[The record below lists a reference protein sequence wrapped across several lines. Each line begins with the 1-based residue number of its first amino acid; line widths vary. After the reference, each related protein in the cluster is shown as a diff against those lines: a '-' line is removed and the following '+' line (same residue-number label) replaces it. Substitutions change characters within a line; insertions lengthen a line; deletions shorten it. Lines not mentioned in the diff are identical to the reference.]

1 MIAWTAI
8 NKMAAR
14 RDDEASRT
22 SISGDANLIPVMA
35 TARARTYPDPGYE
48 GELKVAAESH
58 RPRGSRR
65 KPWNM
70 HMLSPSIQRE
80 PGSVRTNAS
89 QSIAFGLE
97 RIGLISLRFPLL
109 VGLAAIVLLIAAA
122 FGITRIKVDDSLS
135 QLFRSETPEFKTF
148 EEVTR
153 RFPSNEFDVLI
164 VVEGKHLLE
173 RASIEK
179 LRDLVTDL
187 QLIEGT
193 RGIISLFS
201 ARQPP
206 QGGELPAPLFP
217 EQLPEGAEYDRLV
230 QRVMNNEV
238 VRGKLLSEDGELTL
252 IVLAL
257 DPDVVASS
265 RLRDVIANIQKTID
279 DDLAGSGLTAR
290 LSGVPVMQLEIR
302 NAVERDRLLYNAFG
316 FAAGALIAIVFF
328 RRPSFMIIAAGP
340 PLIAIVIALGA
351 LGWFDFRLNMFLN
364 VMTPL
369 IMVISFSD
377 SMQLTFAAR
386 DRLLQGQGRFEA
398 FCNSMLVVGPPSV
411 RTHATAALSFI
422 ALQFSESHLI
432 RTFGEAGLVATLIA
446 MFAVLMLVPL
456 LGVLLVR
463 KESMFAA
470 EVKEADTAVDVL
482 RRFCAWIAARMVSRP
497 GLYSLLS
504 FLIVGGLGLI
514 YANLEPRYRLADQ
527 VPDREQAVAASHRLD
542 TKLNGANP
550 IDVLIEFPRGT
561 SLYAPE
567 ALATLAEVHATFEKQ
582 PGIANVWSLETLRRW
597 LAEKL
602 GKSDVATLKQY
613 VDMLP
618 EYLTRRFI
626 SAEQNAV
633 LVSGRVPDVDA
644 SQLLPVIESLDKAL
658 DQVRAKHPGYEM
670 AVTGL
675 SAISARNSALMIK
688 KLNRGLTL
696 EFLFVAAFI
705 GLAFR
710 SVVVML
716 ASILPGIF
724 PVVLSGTLLW
734 LIGEGLQFASVVA
747 LTVSFGL
754 GLSATIH
761 FLNRLRPEERPD
773 EDPAIA
779 VERATVL
786 VGPPLILTSV
796 VLACGLIV
804 TVFSDLPSLRL
815 FGWLSAFAMLAAL
828 AADLLI
834 LRPTVTF
841 LSRLARPLGEKRLPR
856 RAF

>member
-1 MIAWTAI
+1 
-8 NKMAAR
+8 
-14 RDDEASRT
+14 
-22 SISGDANLIPVMA
+22 
-35 TARARTYPDPGYE
+35 
-48 GELKVAAESH
+48 
-58 RPRGSRR
+58 
-65 KPWNM
+65 
-70 HMLSPSIQRE
+70 
-80 PGSVRTNAS
+80 
-89 QSIAFGLE
+89 
-97 RIGLISLRFPLL
+97 
-109 VGLAAIVLLIAAA
+109 
-122 FGITRIKVDDSLS
+122 
-135 QLFRSETPEFKTF
+135 
-148 EEVTR
+148 
-153 RFPSNEFDVLI
+153 
-164 VVEGKHLLE
+164 VVEGKNLLE

-187 QLIEGT
+187 QLIDGT

-206 QGGELPAPLFP
+206 KGGELPAPLFP
-217 EQLPEGAEYDRLV
+217 EKLPEGAEYDQLV
-230 QRVMNNEV
+230 QRVMNNEII
-238 VRGKLLSEDGELTL
+238 RGKLLSEDGELTL

-265 RLRDVIANIQKTID
+265 RLRDVIGEIQKTID
-279 DDLAGSGLTAR
+279 DDLAGTQLTAR

-302 NAVERDRLLYNAFG
+302 NAVERDRLFYNAFG
-316 FAAGALIAIVFF
+316 FAAGCLIAIVFF
-328 RRPSFMIIAAGP
+328 RRLSFMIIGAGP
-340 PLIAIVIALGA
+340 PLIAIVLALGA
-351 LGWFDFRLNMFLN
+351 LGWFDLRLNMFLN

-386 DRLLQGQGRFEA
+386 DRLLQGQGKFEA
-398 FCNSMLVVGPPSV
+398 FRNAMLVVGPACV
-411 RTHATAALSFI
+411 LTHATAALSFI
-422 ALQFSESHLI
+422 ALQFSESDLI

-463 KESMFAA
+463 KESIFAA
-470 EVKEADTAVDVL
+470 EVKQADTAVDVL
-482 RRFCAWIAARMVSRP
+482 RRFCGWIAAKMVSHP

-504 FLIVGGLGLI
+504 LLIVGGLGLI

-542 TKLNGANP
+542 AKLNGANP
-550 IDVLIEFPRGT
+550 IDVLIEFPKDT
-561 SLYAPE
+561 SLYAPGT
-567 ALATLAEVHATFEKQ
+567 LATIAEVHATVEKQ
-582 PGIANVWSLETLRRW
+582 AGIANVWSLETLRRW
-597 LAEKL
+597 LAEKA
-602 GKSDVATLKQY
+602 GKSDVTTLKQY
-613 VDMLP
+613 VDVLP
-618 EYLTRRFI
+618 EYLTGRFI
-626 SAEQNAV
+626 SAEQDAV

-658 DQVRAKHPGYEM
+658 DAVRAKHPGYKI

-675 SAISARNSALMIK
+675 SAIAARNSALMIK

-696 EFLFVAAFI
+696 EFMFVAAFI

-710 SVVVML
+710 SFVVML
-716 ASILPGIF
+716 ASIMPGIF
-724 PVVLSGTLLW
+724 PVVLSGMVLW
-734 LIGEGLQFASVVA
+734 AIGEGLQFASVVA

-761 FLNRLRPEERPD
+761 FLNRLRHEERPD
-773 EDPAIA
+773 EDPAKA

-841 LSRLARPLGEKRLPR
+841 LSRLARRMGGKPFYR
-856 RAF
+856 

>member
-1 MIAWTAI
+1 MDT
-8 NKMAAR
+8 
-14 RDDEASRT
+14 SRHTQPEPNSRPT
-22 SISGDANLIPVMA
+22 SA
-35 TARARTYPDPGYE
+35 
-48 GELKVAAESH
+48 
-58 RPRGSRR
+58 
-65 KPWNM
+65 
-70 HMLSPSIQRE
+70 SPSI
-80 PGSVRTNAS
+80 AYD
-89 QSIAFGLE
+89 IE
-97 RIGLISLRFPLL
+97 RIGLISLRFPWL
-109 VGLAAIVLLIAAA
+109 VGLATVVLLVVGA
-122 FGITRIKVDDSLS
+122 FGIARIKVDDSLS
-135 QLFRSETPEFKTF
+135 QLFRTETPEFRTF

-164 VVEGKHLLE
+164 VIEGNNLLM
-173 RASIEK
+173 RDSVEK
-179 LRDLVTDL
+179 LRDLVTGL

-201 ARQPP
+201 AREPP
-206 QGGELPAPLFP
+206 HGTELPAPLVP
-217 EQLPEGAEYDRLV
+217 DQLPAGAEYDRLV
-230 QRVMNNEV
+230 QRILNNEII
-238 VRGKLLSEDGELTL
+238 RGKLLSEDGQLTL

-265 RLRDVIANIQKTID
+265 RLRDVIGEIQKAID
-279 DDLAGSGLTAR
+279 NDLAGSGLTAR

-316 FAAGALIAIVFF
+316 FAAGALIAILFF
-328 RRPSFMIIAAGP
+328 RRLSFMVIAAGP
-340 PLIAIVIALGA
+340 PLIAIVLALGA
-351 LGWFDFRLNMFLN
+351 LGWLGFRLNMFLN

-377 SMQLTFAAR
+377 SMQLTFAGR
-386 DRLLQGQGRFEA
+386 DRLLQGEERFEA
-398 FCNSMLVVGPPSV
+398 FRNAMLVVGPACV
-411 RTHATAALSFI
+411 LTHATAALSFI
-422 ALQFSESHLI
+422 ALQFSESDLI

-463 KESMFAA
+463 NEAMF
-470 EVKEADTAVDVL
+470 VVDVRGADSALDVL
-482 RRFCAWIAARMVSRP
+482 RHFCFWIAARMVSRP
-497 GLYSLLS
+497 GLYSLLGV
-504 FLIVGGLGLI
+504 LVVGGLGLV
-514 YANLEPRYRLADQ
+514 YANLQPRYRLADQ

-542 TKLNGANP
+542 AKLNGANP
-550 IDVLIEFPRGT
+550 IDILVEVPNGK
-561 SLYAPE
+561 SLYDPE
-567 ALATLAEVHATFEKQ
+567 TLAVIAEVHATVEKQ
-582 PGIANVWSLETLRRW
+582 PGIANVWSPETLRRW
-597 LAEKL
+597 LADKM

-613 VDMLP
+613 VDILP

-626 SAEQNAV
+626 SAEQDAV

-644 SQLLPVIESLDKAL
+644 SQLLPVIEGLDGAL
-658 DQVRAKHPGYEM
+658 DAVRAKHPSYKI

-675 SAISARNSALMIK
+675 PAIAARNSALMIN

-710 SVVVML
+710 SFVVML

-724 PVVLSGTLLW
+724 PIVLSGLVLRI
-734 LIGEGLQFASVVA
+734 LGEGLQFASVVA

-761 FLNRLRPEERPD
+761 FLNRLRHEARSY
-773 EDPAIA
+773 EDPAVA

-786 VGPPLILTSV
+786 VGPPLILTSI

-841 LSRLARPLGEKRLPR
+841 LSRLAQRVGGKPFYR
-856 RAF
+856 

>member
-1 MIAWTAI
+1 MKTS
-8 NKMAAR
+8 KSMQP
-14 RDDEASRT
+14 EPSSR
-22 SISGDANLIPVMA
+22 P
-35 TARARTYPDPGYE
+35 
-48 GELKVAAESH
+48 
-58 RPRGSRR
+58 
-65 KPWNM
+65 
-70 HMLSPSIQRE
+70 
-80 PGSVRTNAS
+80 TNAS
-89 QSIAFGLE
+89 HSIALGLE
-97 RIGLISLRFPLL
+97 RIGLISLRHPLL
-109 VGLAAIVLLIAAA
+109 VGLATIVLLIAAA
-122 FGITRIKVDDSLS
+122 FGIARIKVDDSLS

-164 VVEGKHLLE
+164 VVEGKNLLE

-187 QLIEGT
+187 QLIDGA
-193 RGIISLFS
+193 RGIISIFS

-217 EQLPEGAEYDRLV
+217 EQLPQGSEYDQLI
-230 QRVMNNEV
+230 QRVKNNEII
-238 VRGKLLSEDGELTL
+238 RGKLLSEDGELTL

-265 RLRDVIANIQKTID
+265 RLRDVIGNIQKTID
-279 DDLAGSGLTAR
+279 DDLAGTKLTAR

-302 NAVERDRLLYNAFG
+302 NAVERDRLFYNAFG
-316 FAAGALIAIVFF
+316 FAAGCLIAIVFF
-328 RRPSFMIIAAGP
+328 RRLSFMIIGAGP
-340 PLIAIVIALGA
+340 PLIAIVLALGA
-351 LGWFDFRLNMFLN
+351 LGWLDFRLNMFLN

-386 DRLLQGQGRFEA
+386 DRLLQGEARFQA
-398 FCNSMLVVGPPSV
+398 LCNAVLVVGPACV
-411 RTHATAALSFI
+411 LTHATAALSFI
-422 ALQFSESHLI
+422 ALQFSESDLI
-432 RTFGEAGLVATLIA
+432 RTFGQAGLVATLIA
-446 MFAVLMLVPL
+446 MFAVLVLVPL
-456 LGVLLVR
+456 LGVVLLR
-463 KESMFAA
+463 KESMFVAK
-470 EVKEADTAVDVL
+470 VKGADAAVDVL
-482 RRFCAWIAARMVSRP
+482 RRFCGWIAAKMVSHP
-497 GLYSLLS
+497 GLYSLLGVV
-504 FLIVGGLGLI
+504 IVGGLGLI

-542 TKLNGANP
+542 AKLNGANP
-550 IDVLIEFPRGT
+550 IDVVIEFPKGT
-561 SLYAPE
+561 SLYSPE
-567 ALATLAEVHATFEKQ
+567 ALATLAEVHATVERQ
-582 PGIANVWSLETLRRW
+582 PGIANVWSVETLRRW
-597 LAEKL
+597 LAEKM

-618 EYLTRRFI
+618 EHLTRRFI
-626 SAEQNAV
+626 SAEQDAV

-658 DQVRAKHPGYEM
+658 DQVRARHPGYKI

-675 SAISARNSALMIK
+675 SAIAARNSAMMIK

-696 EFLFVAAFI
+696 EFMFVAAFI

-710 SVVVML
+710 SWVVML
-716 ASILPGIF
+716 ACIMPGIF

-761 FLNRLRPEERPD
+761 FLNRLRQEERPD

-841 LSRLARPLGEKRLPR
+841 LMRLARQMNGQRLGLLHRSGE
-856 RAF
+856 